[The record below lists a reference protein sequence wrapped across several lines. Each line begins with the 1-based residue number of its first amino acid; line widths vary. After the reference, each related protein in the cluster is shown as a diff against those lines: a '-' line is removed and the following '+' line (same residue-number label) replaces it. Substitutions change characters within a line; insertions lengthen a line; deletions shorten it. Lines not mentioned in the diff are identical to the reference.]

1 MRILRD
7 PSEIDYKG
15 IVATIGFF
23 DGVHVGHRYLI
34 DEVKAAAAKRG
45 LASAVITFATHPRA
59 VVHPAFQPRLL
70 NSFADKMRLLGE
82 TGIDYA
88 LVLDFTEALSLLTA
102 AEFLRLLAA
111 QWQVKGLLVG
121 YDHHF
126 GHDRA
131 GDFCHYVQSGA
142 ECGIEVMKASAFDE
156 GKTKVSSSE
165 IRRLLLKGD
174 VERAAELLS
183 YSYQLSGH
191 IVSGH
196 KVGRTL
202 GFPTANIRPD
212 EPLQLLPAVGVYA
225 VWVEWA
231 GQRFKGMLYIGN
243 RPTLDNGEQ
252 LSIEVNILH
261 FSGDIYEDPIR
272 VSFVHFVRGNVK
284 FNSLSELKAQLN
296 QDRLTVDRLLNEEK
310 EA

>member
-1 MRILRD
+1 
-7 PSEIDYKG
+7 
-15 IVATIGFF
+15 
-23 DGVHVGHRYLI
+23 
-34 DEVKAAAAKRG
+34 
-45 LASAVITFATHPRA
+45 
-59 VVHPAFQPRLL
+59 
-70 NSFADKMRLLGE
+70 
-82 TGIDYA
+82 
-88 LVLDFTEALSLLTA
+88 
-102 AEFLRLLAA
+102 
-111 QWQVKGLLVG
+111 
-121 YDHHF
+121 
-126 GHDRA
+126 
-131 GDFCHYVQSGA
+131 
-142 ECGIEVMKASAFDE
+142 MKASAFDE

-165 IRRLLLKGD
+165 IRRLLQKGD
-174 VERAAELLS
+174 VERAAELLT

-202 GFPTANIRPD
+202 GFPTANICPD

-272 VSFVHFVRGNVK
+272 VFFVHFVRGNVK

-296 QDRLTVDRLLNEEK
+296 QDRLTVDRLLNDEK